1 MANKYDMLQAVSA
14 KKLDWSFNVWVARLW
29 VVPQRE
35 DQNSISTIEMVL
47 CDYEGNRIQASV
59 PRSLSKDFIYVIKEG
74 EMYCMKNFIVGC
86 NNLWIKSTQ
95 HSHRLIFLQRTTVM
109 HVFEPTFPFK
119 QFDFTSIGQ
128 ICEADIIHENQ
139 LIDVIAE
146 VIGKETPRE
155 LMTKNGKDSKRLVLL
170 LEDIDKNTISCTLFG
185 ELVDRISPFLE
196 RESSEPLIVVF
207 QLFRP
212 RIYKGNRSIQSSFYA
227 SNIHINPPILEV
239 NEFKK
244 KLLAFGSSESQ
255 RISHISSRVYHSPIE
270 ELSKRLVPV
279 KRIEDV
285 LNSTDGGVL
294 WILGSIVALDV
305 GKDDWFYAAC
315 IVCQKKAKPIGDHF
329 SCDFCV
335 KEGVPVSLRYRL
347 KAYVT
352 DGSGSLCVVIWENE
366 AKSIVGM
373 EAKTVRA
380 KCQEDNSNNYP
391 SDLDVILDKKMLFK
405 INIKANNITG
415 TDVVYN
421 VTRICDDHDTIKKF
435 THELDEDSGSESV
448 NETITINSLRSSNKR
463 LSSEIIQQVAVDL
476 DKDRY
481 PQASATKV
489 LKRKDKKIKD

>member
-1 MANKYDMLQAVSA
+1 MTVGHVFNRGEATPQRRTCEHDAPDTSIGDDDEGFFAVSA

-74 EMYCMKNFIVGC
+74 EI
-86 NNLWIKSTQ
+86 
-95 HSHRLIFLQRTTVM
+95 
-109 HVFEPTFPFK
+109 
-119 QFDFTSIGQ
+119 
-128 ICEADIIHENQ
+128 
-139 LIDVIAE
+139 
-146 VIGKETPRE
+146 
-155 LMTKNGKDSKRLVLL
+155 
-170 LEDIDKNTISCTLFG
+170 KNTISCTLFG

>member
-14 KKLDWSFNVWVARLW
+14 KNLDWSFNVWVARLW
-29 VVPQRE
+29 IVPQRE

-59 PRSLSKDFIYVIKEG
+59 PRSLSKDFIHVIKEG
-74 EMYCMKNFIVGC
+74 EI
-86 NNLWIKSTQ
+86 
-95 HSHRLIFLQRTTVM
+95 
-109 HVFEPTFPFK
+109 
-119 QFDFTSIGQ
+119 
-128 ICEADIIHENQ
+128 
-139 LIDVIAE
+139 
-146 VIGKETPRE
+146 
-155 LMTKNGKDSKRLVLL
+155 
-170 LEDIDKNTISCTLFG
+170 KNTISCTLFG

-196 RESSEPLIVVF
+196 RESPEPLIVVF

-294 WILGSIVALDV
+294 WILGPIVALDV

-421 VTRICDDHDTIKKF
+421 VTRICDDHDTIKKY
-435 THELDEDSGSESV
+435 THELDEDSGSLVDDSLTNNSFEPIHSLGDDRSISLCQESV
-448 NETITINSLRSSNKR
+448 NETITIDSLRSSNKR
-463 LSSEIIQQVAVDL
+463 LSSEVIQQVAVDL